1 MPLLVR
7 YPCPDL
13 EYTIRCMSKLKA
25 NKKYILDTL
34 IKQIEMLKNRSNPE
48 QESIYRI
55 NKEIADLSAKNH
67 MLAKLHTKG
76 ILKDAEF
83 TVQVTEIFKK
93 QQKLKDEHRKIISE
107 DKNSEL
113 LEKLNYLNE
122 VITDYIDDLTF
133 HKDIFQDIVEGITV
147 YGNDTLKFRLT
158 GGLELTEKIYRR
170 ERSNAV

>member
-1 MPLLVR
+1 
-7 YPCPDL
+7 
-13 EYTIRCMSKLKA
+13 MSKLKA

-48 QESIYRI
+48 QESIHRI

-83 TVQVTEIFKK
+83 TVQVTEISKK

-107 DKNSEL
+107 DKNSE
-113 LEKLNYLNE
+113 
-122 VITDYIDDLTF
+122 
-133 HKDIFQDIVEGITV
+133 
-147 YGNDTLKFRLT
+147 
-158 GGLELTEKIYRR
+158 
-170 ERSNAV
+170 